1 MSRLWLSER
10 NAEYD
15 RPLLANCR
23 TQKVI
28 NNRNKLVEI
37 RIRLNTV
44 NLLAAGRRPAYVGK
58 RASAREAR
66 YRSERFPVI
75 LQIAG
80 VHFLM
85 IDYRCYRRLAG
96 DRRFKLFWPSDLSRN
111 TATDWV
117 SMLACSSSAAAAE
130 ADSSTNE
137 AFCWVTRSI
146 SATARPT

>member
-58 RASAREAR
+58 RASARPDTGQNVSQLSC
-66 YRSERFPVI
+66 RSLAFI
-75 LQIAG
+75 
-80 VHFLM
+80 FL
-85 IDYRCYRRLAG
+85 
-96 DRRFKLFWPSDLSRN
+96 
-111 TATDWV
+111 
-117 SMLACSSSAAAAE
+117 
-130 ADSSTNE
+130 
-137 AFCWVTRSI
+137 
-146 SATARPT
+146 

>member
-58 RASAREAR
+58 GPLRER
-66 YRSERFPVI
+66 PDTGQNVSQLSCRSLAFI
-75 LQIAG
+75 
-80 VHFLM
+80 FL
-85 IDYRCYRRLAG
+85 
-96 DRRFKLFWPSDLSRN
+96 
-111 TATDWV
+111 
-117 SMLACSSSAAAAE
+117 
-130 ADSSTNE
+130 
-137 AFCWVTRSI
+137 
-146 SATARPT
+146 